1 MANALD
7 EPMSRYFAS
16 QRLQMHYV
24 DWGNE
29 SAPLLALVHGGRDH
43 ARSWDRVAR
52 AFRSDWHVVAP
63 DLRGHGDSAWSP
75 DGAYASAYM
84 VGDLLAFMRHLG
96 DGPVAIVA
104 HSMGAALSLRYAGVF
119 PENVRRLAA
128 IEGIGLD
135 SFTKR
140 DPVESRWASF
150 LDRRISLDGLT
161 PRHYARLDDALAR
174 MRQANPHL
182 DEDLARHLTIHGV
195 TGDEDGGFRWKYDPY
210 ITALYP
216 DDLSDEERFALW
228 RRIDCPVW
236 LVHGADSWARHP
248 SEGDR
253 LAQFRD
259 PRVTSFEGAG
269 HWVQHDRFDDFVVE
283 LRDFLKS

>member
-1 MANALD
+1 MEQTPVTVQYTGHEGVTLSGEAWGD
-7 EPMSRYFAS
+7 ESHPP
-16 QRLQMHYV
+16 V
-24 DWGNE
+24 I
-29 SAPLLALVHGGRDH
+29 LLHGGGQTRF
-43 ARSWDRVAR
+43 AWGGTAR
-52 AFRSDWHVVAP
+52 ALAQAGWYAVSL

-104 HSMGAALSLRYAGVF
+104 HSLGAALSLRYAGIF
-119 PENVRRLAA
+119 PDNVRRLAA

-135 SFTKR
+135 GFSAPK
-140 DPVESRWASF
+140 PVESRWGDF
-150 LDRRISLDGLT
+150 LDRRIRLDGMT
-161 PRHYARLDDALAR
+161 PRHYPRLDDALAR

-182 DEDLARHLTIHGV
+182 GEDLARHLTIHGV

-269 HWVQHDRFDDFVVE
+269 HWVQHDRFDDFVAE
-283 LRDFLKS
+283 LRDFLK